1 MVFPVL
7 NHDSVHTAV
16 LWGGTAFNFGHI
28 TSRLQSYIASADR
41 FEALAKSEHIDVLL
55 SNHPNFDESF
65 AKMKRMAANPSAANP
80 YVIGSDA
87 VSRFMK
93 VAGLCARA
101 TLASYDAG
109 ELGGLK

>member
-1 MVFPVL
+1 
-7 NHDSVHTAV
+7 
-16 LWGGTAFNFGHI
+16 
-28 TSRLQSYIASADR
+28 
-41 FEALAKSEHIDVLL
+41 
-55 SNHPNFDESF
+55 
-65 AKMKRMAANPSAANP
+65 MAANPSAANP